1 MQIIEKKPVPMAVV
15 KEALHKVE
23 QTFGASNMR
32 YEQKKVFA
40 YTSKFSN
47 LNAKDACEL
56 QEKLS
61 KLNIGLSEEQIVKIC
76 DILPETNDMV
86 RAIFGKDKF
95 KYEEEKIKEIIDC
108 VLQYK

>member
-1 MQIIEKKPVPMAVV
+1 MRIVEKKPVPMAVV

-23 QTFGASNMR
+23 QTLGAASMK
-32 YEQKKVFA
+32 YEQKKVLE
-40 YTSKFSN
+40 YTTKFSK

-56 QEKLS
+56 QEKLNN
-61 KLNIGLSEEQIVKIC
+61 LNMNLSAEQVVKIC
-76 DILPETNDMV
+76 DVLPETNDMV

-95 KYEEEKIKEIIDC
+95 KYDEEKIKSIIDC